1 MRLSDLE
8 KHSSITIQCH
18 DNPDA
23 DTVGAGYALYRY
35 FSDKN
40 CTVRLIYSGHNKIT
54 KANLK
59 LMIDKLN
66 IPIEYVPVSKQM
78 HIDGLLLMVDCQYG
92 AGNVTRFEAEHVA
105 VIDHHP
111 LEIQDLEQV
120 HVQANLG
127 SCSTLV
133 WTMLKEENYPV
144 SEDVE
149 LGTALYYG
157 LYTDTNQF
165 SELFH
170 PVDMDMR
177 EDVTVNKRLMT
188 QFRNTNLSLQE
199 LEIAGIAMIRYNYND
214 DYHFAVIK
222 SKPCDPNI
230 LGLISDF
237 LLQVDVIDTCVVYNE
252 VNDGYKISVRSCIKE
267 VNANEL
273 AAFLTEGIGSGGGH
287 FEKAGGFISMKLYED
302 KYPTLHSEAYFN
314 NRMTEYFDSFT
325 ILTAK
330 EMKLDVA
337 KMKKYVRRKEP
348 IRYIKA
354 VDIVRPGAHIS
365 IRTQRGSEDCII
377 CEDTYFTIENN
388 GVVHMMSK
396 ERFQKYHVPIEDN
409 EGNGNDAI
417 DKKSE
422 NKEYIPTI
430 KNWTDDRIYRL
441 EDYTKLCMPKEE
453 FCIYATELNSSVK
466 LFPEWDEDKY
476 MLGMAG
482 DYLAASAEDIS
493 NIFIELGDNFLNRY
507 EEL

>member
-8 KHSSITIQCH
+8 KYESITVQCH

-35 FSDKN
+35 FTDKN
-40 CTVRLIYSGHNKIT
+40 CKVRLIYSGYNKVN

-66 IPIEYVPVSKQM
+66 IPIEYVHPDRKFHV
-78 HIDGLLLMVDCQYG
+78 DGLLLTVDCQYG
-92 AGNVTRFEAEHVA
+92 AGNVTKFEAEHVA

-111 LEIQDLEQV
+111 LEIQDLEQY

-133 WTMLKEENYPV
+133 WTMLKAEGYPV
-144 SEDVE
+144 EEDME

-188 QFRNTNLSLQE
+188 QFRNSNLSLQE

-214 DYHFAVIK
+214 DYRFAVIK

-237 LLQVDVIDTCVVYNE
+237 LLQVDVVDTCVVYNE
-252 VNDGYKISVRSCIKE
+252 VNDGYKISVRSCVKE

-273 AAFLTEGIGSGGGH
+273 AAFLTKGIGSGGGH
-287 FEKAGGFISMKLYED
+287 NEKAGGFISMKLYEEQH
-302 KYPTLHSEAYFN
+302 PTLHSEAYFN

-325 ILTAK
+325 IMSAK
-330 EMKLDVA
+330 DMQLDVTQ
-337 KMKKYVRRKEP
+337 MRKYQRRK
-348 IRYIKA
+348 KA
-354 VDIVRPGAHIS
+354 ICYVKASDIVKAGSHIS
-365 IRTQRGSEDCII
+365 VRTQKGTEDSIVG
-377 CEDTYFTIENN
+377 EDTYFTIEED
-388 GVVHMMSK
+388 GVVHFMSK
-396 ERFQKYHVPIEDN
+396 ERFFLYHSPIE
-409 EGNGNDAI
+409 EKKLTI
-417 DKKSE
+417 DCDGRE
-422 NKEYIPTI
+422 HFPTI
-430 KNWTDDRIYRL
+430 KNWTDDKIYRL
-441 EDYTKLCMPKEE
+441 TDYARTCMPTDA
-453 FCIYATELNSSVK
+453 FCIYATVLDSSVK

-476 MLGMAG
+476 MLGMVG

-493 NIFIELGDNFLNRY
+493 NIFIERGDNFLERY
-507 EEL
+507 EEI